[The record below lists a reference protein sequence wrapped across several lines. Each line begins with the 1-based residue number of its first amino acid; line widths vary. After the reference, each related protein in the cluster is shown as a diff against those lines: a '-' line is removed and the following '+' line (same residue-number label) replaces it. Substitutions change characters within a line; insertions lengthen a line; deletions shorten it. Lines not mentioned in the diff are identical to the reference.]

1 MKKTILITLMVM
13 LTLTIG
19 AQNAAQA
26 RKVLDRTAAVVS
38 NKNGATAQ
46 FTLSSAKTGTVSG
59 RLSLKGNKF
68 QVTTP
73 QSIIWYNGKTQWS
86 YLKSTEEVNVSTPT
100 AAQQLQMNPYR
111 FINMY
116 KTGYNLGLTDKGK
129 AYWVHLTAQNP
140 KNSVPEIYILIDKKT
155 SHPETIKMR
164 RGKEWTTVTVRNFKA
179 GRLADSVFTFNA
191 KEFPHAE
198 VVDLR

>member
-1 MKKTILITLMVM
+1 M
-13 LTLTIG
+13 
-19 AQNAAQA
+19 
-26 RKVLDRTAAVVS
+26 S

-73 QSIIWYNGKTQWS
+73 HSIIWYNGKTQWS

-100 AAQQLQMNPYR
+100 AAQQLQMSPYR

-155 SHPETIKMR
+155 SHPETIKMH

>member
-26 RKVLDRTAAVVS
+26 RKVLDKTAAVVS

-73 QSIIWYNGKTQWS
+73 HSIIWYNGKTQWS
-86 YLKSTEEVNVSTPT
+86 YLKSTEEVNMSTPT

-116 KTGYNLGLTDKGK
+116 KTGYNLGLRVVVAADCNRFRKQFVT
-129 AYWVHLTAQNP
+129 L
-140 KNSVPEIYILIDKKT
+140 L
-155 SHPETIKMR
+155 HPYQPLS
-164 RGKEWTTVTVRNFKA
+164 G
-179 GRLADSVFTFNA
+179 FNCRSWII
-191 KEFPHAE
+191 H
-198 VVDLR
+198 

>member
-1 MKKTILITLMVM
+1 
-13 LTLTIG
+13 
-19 AQNAAQA
+19 
-26 RKVLDRTAAVVS
+26 
-38 NKNGATAQ
+38 
-46 FTLSSAKTGTVSG
+46 
-59 RLSLKGNKF
+59 
-68 QVTTP
+68 
-73 QSIIWYNGKTQWS
+73 
-86 YLKSTEEVNVSTPT
+86 
-100 AAQQLQMNPYR
+100 MNPYR

-129 AYWVHLTAQNP
+129 AYWVHLTALNP

>member
-1 MKKTILITLMVM
+1 MDDFIADLEVTPYMIQSNNLFLHNRSLFTGLLLFVLVTSRRARHERTTFTTLCSRS
-13 LTLTIG
+13 TG
-19 AQNAAQA
+19 SQA
-26 RKVLDRTAAVVS
+26 DQIDS
-38 NKNGATAQ
+38 NLFALVQ
-46 FTLSSAKTGTVSG
+46 
-59 RLSLKGNKF
+59 
-68 QVTTP
+68 
-73 QSIIWYNGKTQWS
+73 
-86 YLKSTEEVNVSTPT
+86 
-100 AAQQLQMNPYR
+100 
-111 FINMY
+111 
-116 KTGYNLGLTDKGK
+116 TGYNLGLTDKGK
-129 AYWVHLTAQNP
+129 AYWVHLTARNP

>member
-1 MKKTILITLMVM
+1 
-13 LTLTIG
+13 
-19 AQNAAQA
+19 
-26 RKVLDRTAAVVS
+26 
-38 NKNGATAQ
+38 
-46 FTLSSAKTGTVSG
+46 
-59 RLSLKGNKF
+59 
-68 QVTTP
+68 
-73 QSIIWYNGKTQWS
+73 
-86 YLKSTEEVNVSTPT
+86 
-100 AAQQLQMNPYR
+100 MNPYR

-129 AYWVHLTAQNP
+129 AYWVHLTARNP

-198 VVDLR
+198 VVDLRYPQPDHACYEQIPDIQDASPSPQTG

>member
-26 RKVLDRTAAVVS
+26 RKVLDKTAAVVS
-38 NKNGATAQ
+38 NTNGATAQ
-46 FTLSSAKTGTVSG
+46 FTLSSTKTGTVSG

-73 QSIIWYNGKTQWS
+73 HSIIWYNGKTQWS

-100 AAQQLQMNPYR
+100 AAQQPSWQAAKSALRRAEAMSDP
-111 FINMY
+111 M
-116 KTGYNLGLTDKGK
+116 
-129 AYWVHLTAQNP
+129 TA
-140 KNSVPEIYILIDKKT
+140 K
-155 SHPETIKMR
+155 R
-164 RGKEWTTVTVRNFKA
+164 VTPRSRIRA
-179 GRLADSVFTFNA
+179 RASSRLASNFSSSTWQWESNSSII
-191 KEFPHAE
+191 
-198 VVDLR
+198 R

>member
-26 RKVLDRTAAVVS
+26 RKVLDKTAAGVS

-73 QSIIWYNGKTQWS
+73 HSIIWYNGKTQWS

-129 AYWVHLTAQNP
+129 AYWVHLTARNP

>member
-1 MKKTILITLMVM
+1 MV
-13 LTLTIG
+13 
-19 AQNAAQA
+19 QRQ
-26 RKVLDRTAAVVS
+26 D
-38 NKNGATAQ
+38 
-46 FTLSSAKTGTVSG
+46 TV
-59 RLSLKGNKF
+59 
-68 QVTTP
+68 
-73 QSIIWYNGKTQWS
+73 S

-111 FINMY
+111 FITMY

>member
-26 RKVLDRTAAVVS
+26 RKVLDKTAAVVS

-73 QSIIWYNGKTQWS
+73 HSIIWYNGKTQWS

-129 AYWVHLTAQNP
+129 AYWVHLTARNP
-140 KNSVPEIYILIDKKT
+140 KTACPKSISLSTRRPRTPRPSRCAAAKSGPPSPYAT
-155 SHPETIKMR
+155 SRLAVWPTASSPS
-164 RGKEWTTVTVRNFKA
+164 TPRNFPTP
-179 GRLADSVFTFNA
+179 RWST
-191 KEFPHAE
+191 
-198 VVDLR
+198 

>member
-26 RKVLDRTAAVVS
+26 RKVLDKTAAVVS

-73 QSIIWYNGKTQWS
+73 HSIIWYNGKTQWS

-129 AYWVHLTAQNP
+129 AYWVHLTARNP
-140 KNSVPEIYILIDKKT
+140 KNGVPEIYILTLVFLPKLGHILQRLTLGLRNELPYKDGSEDT
-155 SHPETIKMR
+155 DNTIQTIGWRIAR
-164 RGKEWTTVTVRNFKA
+164 R
-179 GRLADSVFTFNA
+179 
-191 KEFPHAE
+191 
-198 VVDLR
+198 